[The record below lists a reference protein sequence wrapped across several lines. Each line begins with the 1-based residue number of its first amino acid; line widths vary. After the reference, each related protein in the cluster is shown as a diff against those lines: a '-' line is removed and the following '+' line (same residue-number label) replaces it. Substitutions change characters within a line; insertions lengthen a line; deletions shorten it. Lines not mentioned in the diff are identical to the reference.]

1 MIKRKYFFSVK
12 VSHNDN
18 TGNYSWWHDFVTHTS
33 LTAQPEYVMKSIR
46 SECISML
53 SDEVP
58 HRFSRDDIEFLAF
71 NRV

>member
-18 TGNYSWWHDFVTHTS
+18 TGNYSWWHDLATHTS
-33 LTAQPEYVMKSIR
+33 LTAHPKYVMDQIR
-46 SECISML
+46 NDCMSML

-58 HRFSRDDIEFLAF
+58 REFTGEEVEFLAF

>member
-12 VSHNDN
+12 VAHNDN
-18 TGNYSWWHDFVTHTS
+18 TGNYSWWHDFVTQTS
-33 LTAQPEYVMKSIR
+33 LTPQPEFVMKYIR

-58 HRFSRDDIEFLAF
+58 HRFSLDDIEFLAF

>member
-12 VSHNDN
+12 VAHNDN

-33 LTAQPEYVMKSIR
+33 LIAQPELVMRSIR
-46 SECISML
+46 SNCIAML
-53 SDEVP
+53 SNEVP
-58 HRFSRDDIEFLAF
+58 HRISRDDIEFLAF

>member
-1 MIKRKYFFSVK
+1 MIERKYFFSVK
-12 VSHNDN
+12 VAHNNN
-18 TGNYSWWHDFVTHTS
+18 TGNYSWWHDFATHTS
-33 LTAQPEYVMKSIR
+33 LTPQPEFVMKSIR
-46 SECISML
+46 SKCISML